1 MASTPILASM
11 LGPLGHIAAL
21 LAYLP
26 RRHAQAATDAATQ
39 RDLAWSRSPR
49 AGDLPAGLELE
60 WLGTAGF
67 RLHYEGRHLL
77 IDPYCTRISLGD
89 LLRRRP
95 VAADPRRFG
104 ALPDPLA
111 ILVGHTHFDHALD
124 VPALARRAGC
134 PVYGSASLVQ
144 LMKANGV
151 APLAVPVE
159 PHRRY
164 EIGPFEVR
172 FVPSRHS
179 RLALGLWTPSD
190 GELTCE
196 HTDALTPRAYR
207 CGQVWGLDIRVA
219 GVRFYHQGS
228 CDLVDD
234 EIRDGGVDY
243 LLAGIAGR
251 RFTARYWQRL
261 LGRLEP
267 RVIVPHHFDD
277 FFRPLDAPF
286 GYSLNVNLGALPDEI
301 ARVSRD
307 FELRTLTVGEC
318 VRGARPGAG
327 AAR

>member
-1 MASTPILASM
+1 MFRPM
-11 LGPLGHIAAL
+11 PGPLGHLASL

-26 RRHAQAATDAATQ
+26 QRRARATADAATH

-49 AGDLPAGLELE
+49 ADDLPAGLELE

-67 RLHYEGRHLL
+67 RLSYQGQHLL
-77 IDPYCTRISLGD
+77 IDPYLTRLP
-89 LLRRRP
+89 LAAVLRRRV
-95 VAADPRRFG
+95 VAADPVRLA

-124 VPALARRAGC
+124 VPALAARAGC
-134 PVYGSASLVQ
+134 PVYGSRSLAH
-144 LMKANGV
+144 LMELHGR
-151 APLAVPVE
+151 APLAVAVE
-159 PHRRY
+159 PQRAY
-164 EIGPFEVR
+164 EIGPFTVR

-196 HTDALTPRAYR
+196 HTDALTPMAYR
-207 CGQVWGLDIRVA
+207 CGQVWGVHVAVA
-219 GVRFYHQGS
+219 GVTFYHQGS

-234 EIRDGGVDY
+234 EIRVGKVDY

-251 RFTARYWQRL
+251 RFTPRYWERL
-261 LGRLEP
+261 LARLEP
-267 RVIVPHHFDD
+267 RVVVPHHFDD

-286 GYSLNVNLGALPDEI
+286 GYSLNVNLAAWPDEI

-307 FELRTLTVGEC
+307 FELRTLRIGER
-318 VRGARPGAG
+318 VRGRSLPA
-327 AAR
+327 